1 MKELTFNQTGKSPLK
16 VSKITIQQRFLTFTP
31 NAIFLTHWLEKQF
44 HDFSVNTILTAIAKK
59 TFLKSAKQGC
69 GLI

>member
-44 HDFSVNTILTAIAKK
+44 HNFSVNKI
-59 TFLKSAKQGC
+59 
-69 GLI
+69 